1 MRVER
6 LFLAAEPEA
15 MQSEAEHV
23 TGAWGPPQPKDSEAN
38 GRAAQRALLRCLR
51 GLNAS
56 FTTRAAGFFSLRP
69 APTLGGADARRGAFG
84 SLRGGAAVRLVMHAG
99 SVVTD
104 IRCGGERAGA
114 PGSGG
119 ADAAEQGFGRKNA
132 ARAPAEQGSDGVE
145 RRPGPER
152 WFGGPEARPG
162 AGWCAAKAGDW
173 WRWRRWV
180 GGASG
185 LAKG

>member
-1 MRVER
+1 MGLLGPCAAWVRCGWLCLLV
-6 LFLAAEPEA
+6 LLKLIFL
-15 MQSEAEHV
+15 
-23 TGAWGPPQPKDSEAN
+23 
-38 GRAAQRALLRCLR
+38 
-51 GLNAS
+51 
-56 FTTRAAGFFSLRP
+56 
-69 APTLGGADARRGAFG
+69 
-84 SLRGGAAVRLVMHAG
+84 
-99 SVVTD
+99 
-104 IRCGGERAGA
+104 CGGERAGA

-119 ADAAEQGFGRKNA
+119 ADAAEQGFGQKNA
-132 ARAPAEQGSDGVE
+132 ARTPTEQGSDGAE

-162 AGWCAAKAGDW
+162 AGWCAAEAGNW